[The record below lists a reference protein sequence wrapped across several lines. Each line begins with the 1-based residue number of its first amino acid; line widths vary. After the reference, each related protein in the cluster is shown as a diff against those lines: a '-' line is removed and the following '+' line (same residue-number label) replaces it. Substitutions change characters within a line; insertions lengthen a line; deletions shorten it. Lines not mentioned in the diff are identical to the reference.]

1 MISINRVT
9 FNYRK
14 NSKSILNN
22 INLEIKDKEIFG
34 ILGPSGAG
42 KTTLIKLITGQLD
55 SQNGEI
61 LVDGC
66 KPDVHNREFNRKFG
80 IMMDGLGLYERLTCY
95 ENVLLFARIYNV
107 IDSYV
112 VDVLKQVGLGEH
124 LNKTV
129 NKLSTGMKQRVLLAR
144 AIIHSPAI
152 LVLDEPNRKFG
163 IMMDGLGLYERLTC
177 YENVLLFARI
187 YNVIDSY
194 VVDVL
199 KQVGLGEHLNK
210 TVNKLSTGMKQ
221 RVLLARAIIHS
232 PAILVLDEPTSGLD
246 PVTADE
252 IHKIIKEIRHMGT
265 TVLLTTHNMNEADKL
280 CNRIALLN
288 KGGIIECNEPE
299 AIKRKY
305 FKSGSVCIHTK
316 NEKDIYLDLEKQ
328 KSELINLIHSGD
340 IETIHSQE
348 PCLEDIFINLT
359 GEKINDK

>member
-1 MISINRVT
+1 M
-9 FNYRK
+9 
-14 NSKSILNN
+14 
-22 INLEIKDKEIFG
+22 
-34 ILGPSGAG
+34 
-42 KTTLIKLITGQLD
+42 
-55 SQNGEI
+55 
-61 LVDGC
+61 
-66 KPDVHNREFNRKFG
+66 
-80 IMMDGLGLYERLTCY
+80 
-95 ENVLLFARIYNV
+95 
-107 IDSYV
+107 
-112 VDVLKQVGLGEH
+112 
-124 LNKTV
+124 
-129 NKLSTGMKQRVLLAR
+129 
-144 AIIHSPAI
+144 
-152 LVLDEPNRKFG
+152 
-163 IMMDGLGLYERLTC
+163 
-177 YENVLLFARI
+177 
-187 YNVIDSY
+187 
-194 VVDVL
+194 
-199 KQVGLGEHLNK
+199 
-210 TVNKLSTGMKQ
+210 
-221 RVLLARAIIHS
+221 LARAIIHS

-305 FKSGSVCIHTK
+305 FKNGSVCIHTK